1 MKLHAFFLT
10 AAVILLIS
18 VAVTSGTAQ
27 TGDSTDKPFVSASLS
42 AATVS
47 AGNPEVITGIASGSS
62 VKNVQVWIF
71 SDTFAKEV
79 RVPVGSDASFTY
91 TIDTTGFSPGTY
103 YVIIQDPV
111 DTEFAISY
119 EPKSGS
125 VVNTAL
131 STNLFSYIK
140 DGKPAMNGSETAA
153 ALTNALNGASVN
165 DVYTKLTFTVTA
177 PPAATETKVVPS
189 TTAAPATVQTSVSP
203 EGTTAPAGT
212 AEPVTAAAT
221 TTTVPPTKSPASLM
235 SAVLGI
241 ALGCCVILLC
251 RRTR

>member
-111 DTEFAISY
+111 ATEFAISY

-177 PPAATETKVVPS
+177 PPAA
-189 TTAAPATVQTSVSP
+189 PATVQTSVSP